1 MIVWAHAFVIVWEGI
16 KVAHVSALDPEA
28 VTEGVSMVHD
38 TCTEMGIK
46 IQTQQS
52 TCALHTYIIGG
63 HDQGNHNITHITHSY
78 HRQTLINKM
87 RTWRQ

>member
-38 TCTEMGIK
+38 KCSEMGIK
-46 IQTQQS
+46 NTNTTINMRI
-52 TCALHTYIIGG
+52 TYI
-63 HDQGNHNITHITHSY
+63 HN
-78 HRQTLINKM
+78 
-87 RTWRQ
+87 WRP

>member
-1 MIVWAHAFVIVWEGI
+1 MRIWVGQMIVWAHAFVIVWEGI

-46 IQTQQS
+46 NTNTAINMRI
-52 TCALHTYIIGG
+52 TYI
-63 HDQGNHNITHITHSY
+63 HN
-78 HRQTLINKM
+78 
-87 RTWRQ
+87 WRP